1 MKEPEASPNG
11 PDAGDVY
18 QVLEP
23 AVAPAAA
30 AMGVSATLIGREN
43 GSPAVVAARPAR
55 PGLLVRLWAAIR
67 PVAPETPAPAADG
80 AALPPGAGR
89 KKTRSIREEL
99 PAWAV
104 SAVVHVTVFAAL
116 ATATLTPGITET
128 LVRTIDSAPFDPRL
142 GREQSEELVHI
153 LAEPAALER
162 DQAVGPLSTTMVAG
176 GMPGVGG
183 GLGTGSGPP
192 SATPALAGRGRGTAG
207 GIGEGSLPSVKV
219 GSRLSPVALLPTT
232 PTRDLSGGGGIGGDV
247 TRETGSIGEALDQLA
262 AEILRQLALSK
273 LTVIWLFDESGS
285 MRDDQQAIKEK
296 FDRVASELKLN
307 LDEDRRSSGALN
319 HVILG
324 FGARFDVILGKPT
337 TDIDQIG
344 RAIDRLPIDE
354 TGIENTMGAIQRAI
368 SEYGRLV
375 SKERRL
381 MIVLVTDESG
391 DDGSLV
397 EEARQMAVSKGVPIY
412 VIGRQSLFGYDRA
425 HLLYVDPVTKDHY
438 WPAIRRGPETA
449 APECLQWDGLHERW
463 DEQPS
468 GFAPYELARLVRD
481 TGGIYFLL
489 PSEENMRVRQR
500 EKAYSMKT
508 LKEYVPDYRSR
519 SDYFKQRSASELR
532 TALAEVIEITKGFG
546 YRRHFPIDLAELE
559 PAMLAEV
566 PVVRQRLEQL
576 VALEARL
583 RSLAKAREREPD
595 RRWQAHYDLILAQI
609 VAYQIKAYEYLACFD
624 EMVARARQG
633 KLVPSKMPVKDQLVV
648 EWVLNHS
655 TETKAPPQET
665 EKKRA
670 EAERLLKEVIARHPN
685 TPWADLAQDE
695 LNRGFSVSWGEWHAS
710 PQYQER
716 AKLVPK
722 Y

>member
-1 MKEPEASPNG
+1 
-11 PDAGDVY
+11 
-18 QVLEP
+18 
-23 AVAPAAA
+23 
-30 AMGVSATLIGREN
+30 VSAI
-43 GSPAVVAARPAR
+43 
-55 PGLLVRLWAAIR
+55 
-67 PVAPETPAPAADG
+67 
-80 AALPPGAGR
+80 
-89 KKTRSIREEL
+89 
-99 PAWAV
+99 
-104 SAVVHVTVFAAL
+104 VHVTIFAAL
-116 ATATLTPGITET
+116 ATATLTPAIQEA
-128 LVRTIDSAPFDPRL
+128 LVRTIDAAPFDPRV
-142 GREQSEELVHI
+142 GKEQSEELVHV
-153 LAEPAALER
+153 LAEPTALER

-176 GMPGVGG
+176 GMPGAGG

-192 SATPALAGRGRGTAG
+192 SATPALAGRGRGAAG
-207 GIGEGSLPSVKV
+207 GIGEGSLPGVKV

-232 PTRDLSGGGGIGGDV
+232 PTRDLAGGGGIGGDV

-262 AEILRQLALSK
+262 AEILRQLAQSK
-273 LTVIWLFDESGS
+273 MTVVWLFDESGS
-285 MRDDQQAIKEK
+285 MKDDQQAIKEK

-307 LDEDRRSSGALN
+307 LDEDRKSSGALN

-324 FGARFDVILGKPT
+324 FGSRFDTILGKPT
-337 TDIDQIG
+337 TDIDLIG

-354 TGIENTMGAIQRAI
+354 TGVENTMEAIQRVVA
-368 SEYGRLV
+368 EYGRLV
-375 SKERRL
+375 TRERRL

-391 DDGSLV
+391 DDGSQV

-425 HLLYVDPVTKDHY
+425 HLLYIDPVTKDHY
-438 WPAIRRGPETA
+438 WPAIKRGPETA

-468 GFAPYELARLVRD
+468 GFAPYELARLVKD

-519 SDYFKQRSASELR
+519 QEYLKQRQASELR
-532 TALAEVIEITKGFG
+532 TALVEILEGTRGFG
-546 YRRHFPIDLAELE
+546 YRRHFPIDLGELE
-559 PAMLAEV
+559 QAIVAEAPMV
-566 PVVRQRLEQL
+566 QERLKQL
-576 VALEARL
+576 VAIEARL

-595 RRWQAHYDLILAQI
+595 RRWQAHYDLMLAQI

-624 EMVARARQG
+624 EMASLARQG

-648 EWVLNHS
+648 EWVLDHNPKP
-655 TETKAPPQET
+655 KAPPQET

-670 EAERLLKEVIARHPN
+670 EAERLLREVIARHPN

-695 LNRGFSVSWGEWHAS
+695 LNRGFAVAWSEWHAN
-710 PQYQER
+710 PQYNER